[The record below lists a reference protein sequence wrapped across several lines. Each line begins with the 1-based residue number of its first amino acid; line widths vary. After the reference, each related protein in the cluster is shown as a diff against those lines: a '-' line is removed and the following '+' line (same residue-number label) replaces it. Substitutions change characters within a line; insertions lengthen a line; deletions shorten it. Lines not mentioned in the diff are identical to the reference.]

1 MIVYQK
7 ALVLLIVLGTILTL
21 LKYHSDL
28 SNEVLLLIIILI
40 GGFLF
45 HTIWEAK
52 SRYIISYILILIP
65 VASISIG
72 KLEVKGEVLF
82 KKGKRRNE

>member
-1 MIVYQK
+1 M
-7 ALVLLIVLGTILTL
+7 LGTILAIF
-21 LKYHSDL
+21 KYHNDL
-28 SNEVLLLIIILI
+28 SNEVLLLIIVLI

-52 SRYIISYILILIP
+52 SRYIISYILVLIP

-72 KLEVKGEVLF
+72 KLELKGKELF
-82 KKGKRRNE
+82 KKGKKKNER